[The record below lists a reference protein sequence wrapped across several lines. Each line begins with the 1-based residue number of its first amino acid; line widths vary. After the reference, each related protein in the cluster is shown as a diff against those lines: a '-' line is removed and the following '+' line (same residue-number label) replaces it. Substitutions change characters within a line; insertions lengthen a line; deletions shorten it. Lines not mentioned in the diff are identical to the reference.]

1 MIIIKDSAYNAEKG
15 DSMKKKA
22 IFLFLCAL
30 LLHFTLSLPST
41 SQIAKKV
48 IVSYGDILNEPVK
61 HINPDKPM
69 VALTFDD
76 GPTRKYT
83 TMILDCLKEN
93 HCYATFFVL
102 GSRIEKAPD
111 LLERMILE
119 GNEIGNHTYS
129 HKQLTKLNET
139 SIINEINDTNEKI
152 YEATHIKPNVLRPP
166 YGEYNETV
174 INHLGEMKIITW
186 NVDSEDWRS
195 KNAEIIYK
203 KVIREVQNG
212 SIILL
217 HDLYLSSA
225 QAACL
230 LIPALVEEG
239 YQLVTVSD
247 LYTYQN
253 LS

>member
-15 DSMKKKA
+15 DSMKRKA

-61 HINPDKPM
+61 HIDPDKPM

-139 SIINEINDTNEKI
+139 SIINEIMKLINSE
-152 YEATHIKPNVLRPP
+152 HIPPSQMCYALPMENTTKP
-166 YGEYNETV
+166 
-174 INHLGEMKIITW
+174 
-186 NVDSEDWRS
+186 
-195 KNAEIIYK
+195 
-203 KVIREVQNG
+203 
-212 SIILL
+212 
-217 HDLYLSSA
+217 
-225 QAACL
+225 
-230 LIPALVEEG
+230 
-239 YQLVTVSD
+239 
-247 LYTYQN
+247 
-253 LS
+253 

>member
-1 MIIIKDSAYNAEKG
+1 M
-15 DSMKKKA
+15 
-22 IFLFLCAL
+22 
-30 LLHFTLSLPST
+30 
-41 SQIAKKV
+41 
-48 IVSYGDILNEPVK
+48 
-61 HINPDKPM
+61 
-69 VALTFDD
+69 
-76 GPTRKYT
+76 
-83 TMILDCLKEN
+83 
-93 HCYATFFVL
+93 
-102 GSRIEKAPD
+102 
-111 LLERMILE
+111 
-119 GNEIGNHTYS
+119 
-129 HKQLTKLNET
+129 
-139 SIINEINDTNEKI
+139 
-152 YEATHIKPNVLRPP
+152 LRPP

-253 LS
+253 PS